1 MIETITTPRT
11 TLVNAAFRSAAHNW
25 VRNDENF
32 FAYRR
37 ILIVDP
43 PRPQS
48 VRLAFLVSNR
58 GTRARRGRWRTT
70 GLSGTIEAKT
80 SYQLPKPCLHFKPK
94 SIIKKEGSYDDSGCG
109 QSRGPDCRRSR

>member
-1 MIETITTPRT
+1 MIETITTPRM
-11 TLVNAAFRSAAHNW
+11 TLVTTAFRSAAHNW

-58 GTRARRGRWRTT
+58 GTCAWRGRWRTT
-70 GLSGTIEAKT
+70 GLSGTIEA
-80 SYQLPKPCLHFKPK
+80 QKP
-94 SIIKKEGSYDDSGCG
+94 
-109 QSRGPDCRRSR
+109 QSRIIAEAGIIDNIVSVSYTH